1 MDVDISVSHL
11 SVRYRDFAAVD
22 DISFEVRKGEIFA
35 IIGPNGSGKTS
46 TVECIE
52 GLRRPFSG
60 KISVL
65 GMDPQKRRREINQKV
80 GVQLQSTE
88 YQSRVKVGELC
99 GLFQSFYPAPADA
112 DSLLK
117 EFGLLSKRKSYVS
130 ALSGG
135 ERQKLSVVLS
145 LLPNPEVLFLDE
157 LTTGLDP
164 EARRNL
170 WDFIRK
176 INDGGTTILMVS
188 HFMDEVEYLASR
200 VMLLKNGKIL
210 TSGTVGGLRKNLN
223 VSHKASFRMCDN
235 DRPRLDGMR
244 SLRCISKLVCRNHDV
259 TAFGNGESMKEAILE
274 YLYGHGLRYSDFHFQ
289 EISFEDVY
297 LFYTGYES
305 GRADG
310 DEQLER

>member
-1 MDVDISVSHL
+1 MDANIRVNHL
-11 SVRYRDFAAVD
+11 SVRYRDFVAVN
-22 DISFEVRKGEIFA
+22 DISFEVCKGEIFA

-46 TVECIE
+46 TVECVE
-52 GLRRPFSG
+52 GLRKPSSG
-60 KISVL
+60 EISVL
-65 GMDPQKRRREINQKV
+65 GMDPQKRRREINRKV

-99 GLFQSFYPAPADA
+99 SLFQSFYTAPADV
-112 DSLLK
+112 DPLLK

-145 LLPNPEVLFLDE
+145 LLPNPEILFLDE

-164 EARRNL
+164 EARSNL
-170 WDFIRK
+170 WDLIQN

-188 HFMDEVEYLASR
+188 HFMDEVEYLANR
-200 VMLLKNGKIL
+200 VMLLKDGKIL
-210 TSGTVGGLRKNLN
+210 TSGTVGELRKNLN
-223 VSHKASFRMCDN
+223 VSHKASFRMRDN
-235 DRPRLDGMR
+235 DSSQLDEMR
-244 SLRCISKLVCRNHDV
+244 SLPCISRLVTRNRDV
-259 TAFGNGESMKEAILE
+259 TAYGNGESMKETILK
-274 YLYGHGLRYSDFHFQ
+274 YLNEHGLQYRDFHFQ

-305 GRADG
+305 GRSDV
-310 DEQLER
+310 DEK